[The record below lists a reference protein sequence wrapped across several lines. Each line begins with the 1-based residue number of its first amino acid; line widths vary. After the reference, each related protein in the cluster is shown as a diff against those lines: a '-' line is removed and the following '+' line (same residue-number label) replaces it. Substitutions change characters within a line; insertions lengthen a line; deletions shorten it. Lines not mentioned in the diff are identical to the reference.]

1 MTYFKSFTLK
11 RLLSHFFTPSHFKKL
26 ILLGSAITLTACSS
40 LGGGSIEKRSAK
52 LSKGIQSAYSI
63 SPETANRVSPLIIKS
78 AEQHNLDPLL
88 VAAVIRQESTY
99 RPYVSSPAGA
109 VGLMQI
115 IPRYWQSSCG
125 ADLFHEATNVQCG
138 SYILARYQQ
147 SAGDL
152 KKGLGYYNV
161 GPSGFENNRKMRM
174 QGKKYAKQ
182 VLNHKKMLKNS
193 I

>member
-115 IPRYWQSSCG
+115 IPRY
-125 ADLFHEATNVQCG
+125 
-138 SYILARYQQ
+138 
-147 SAGDL
+147 
-152 KKGLGYYNV
+152 
-161 GPSGFENNRKMRM
+161 
-174 QGKKYAKQ
+174 
-182 VLNHKKMLKNS
+182 
-193 I
+193 